1 MSCRGDD
8 EDGERVSMIRLLEL
22 SDDDANKDWAGDE
35 AAQSLGSLGGTSRP
49 RPRHCRENISAGTMD
64 HPMGNIALPMIS
76 IALAWDIA
84 TSSAMLPT
92 VPLPLRL

>member
-1 MSCRGDD
+1 
-8 EDGERVSMIRLLEL
+8 
-22 SDDDANKDWAGDE
+22 
-35 AAQSLGSLGGTSRP
+35 
-49 RPRHCRENISAGTMD
+49 
-64 HPMGNIALPMIS
+64 MGNIALPMIS